1 MDNEAFTRIPLSIS
15 PDVVRTTSAAPG
27 FSPCL
32 SVSLAYAETDR
43 GPHFRSAAE
52 PDAPCASV
60 PAVIGACQAHAAL
73 LQRWGD
79 RRAGGALRLMASM
92 WYRPS
97 FAVRNTC
104 NGATIKSRDWKGT
117 QKNRY
122 GNLPWV
128 VSICSGPLAPYDV
141 NTFYYNAAYTRHIPR
156 ILDASTEKD
165 LETFTSYVRGLA

>member
-79 RRAGGALRLMASM
+79 RRAGGTLRLMASM

-117 QKNRY
+117 SQRTDMGIFLGSY
-122 GNLPWV
+122 
-128 VSICSGPLAPYDV
+128 PY
-141 NTFYYNAAYTRHIPR
+141 AAVRWPHMTL
-156 ILDASTEKD
+156 ILSTTIQHAHGIYQE
-165 LETFTSYVRGLA
+165 Y